1 MEPVIS
7 VKGLCKAFKIYSN
20 PWHRALD
27 WMAIGEKRFE
37 EFWALKDISF
47 EMRRG
52 ECLGVIGPNGAGKT
66 TLLKILTGVLDPTAG
81 VFQVRGKVLS
91 LLELGTGFNVELTGR
106 QNLINSACLL
116 GFEGR
121 LIEERMPQIESFAE
135 LGDFFDRPIKLYS
148 SGMYVRLAFSMFV
161 FMEPEVL
168 IIDEALSVG
177 DIFFQQK
184 SFCKMREM
192 ISGGNTCIFVSH
204 DMAAVQ
210 YLCQRAI
217 LLRHGAIEFCG
228 DAVEAVSRYYGATGL
243 RNICPPQSEAPFD
256 RAESGPDAPNPD
268 GGLKPAEIMARNIL
282 GNGRRHNHGA
292 GGLLLIGACVTDC
305 SGQSG
310 MNVSMLERLS
320 FHIIVRA
327 TSEIIDPNC
336 GIHLYDRLGNL
347 VFAGGARQ
355 SGHRLPDLSPGQ
367 ELVVVLTVQFNV
379 QPGEYTFSLGAAE
392 PSAVGGPNAGFLH
405 DRHELL
411 GPIVV
416 TADPDKLLPFYGITR
431 LPMALSH
438 YRPVEMSPSLENL
451 DSKGPCESRA

>member
-7 VKGLCKAFKIYSN
+7 AKDLSKAFKIYSN

-27 WMAIGEKRFE
+27 WVDSGKKRYQ

-47 EMRRG
+47 EMGRG

-81 VFQVRGKVLS
+81 VFQVQGKVLS

-116 GFEGR
+116 GFEAR
-121 LIEERMPQIESFAE
+121 LIEERMPEIESFAE

-184 SFCKMREM
+184 SFSKMREM

-210 YLCQRAI
+210 HLCQRAI

-228 DAVEAVSRYYGATGL
+228 DSVEAVSRYYGATGL
-243 RNICPPQSEAPFD
+243 RSICPPHDQAPFD
-256 RAESGPDAPNPD
+256 GAESAVEAPKPD

-282 GNGRRHNHGA
+282 GNGCRHNHGA
-292 GGLLLIGACVTDC
+292 GGLLLIGACVTDL
-305 SGQSG
+305 GGHPG
-310 MNVSMLERLS
+310 MNVSVLERLS
-320 FHIIVRA
+320 FHVIVRA
-327 TSEIIDPNC
+327 TSAIIDPNC

-347 VFAGGARQ
+347 VFAGGAKQ
-355 SGHRLPDLSPGQ
+355 SGHRLPDMSPGQ

-416 TADPDKLLPFYGITR
+416 TADPGRLLPFHGIAQ
-431 LPMALSH
+431 LPMTFSH
-438 YRPVEMSPSLENL
+438 YIPAE
-451 DSKGPCESRA
+451 

>member
-1 MEPVIS
+1 MTFG
-7 VKGLCKAFKIYSN
+7 K
-20 PWHRALD
+20 
-27 WMAIGEKRFE
+27 KRFH

-47 EMRRG
+47 EMGRG

-81 VFQVRGKVLS
+81 NFHVRGKVLS

-116 GFEGR
+116 GFDGR
-121 LIEERMPQIESFAE
+121 FIEERMPDIESFAE

-217 LLRHGAIEFCG
+217 LLRHGEIDFCG
-228 DAVEAVSRYYGATGL
+228 ESVEAVSRYYGATGL
-243 RNICPPQSEAPFD
+243 RNIRPPQCKAPFD
-256 RAESGPDAPNPD
+256 RAETGPDARKPD
-268 GGLKPAEIMARNIL
+268 GGLKPAEIMAHNIL
-282 GNGRRHNHGA
+282 GNGRRRHHGA
-292 GGLLLIGACVTDC
+292 GGLLLIGACVTDYR
-305 SGQSG
+305 GHPG
-310 MNVSMLERLS
+310 MNVSILERLS
-320 FHIIVRA
+320 FHVFVRA
-327 TSEIIDPNC
+327 TSAIIDPNC

-416 TADPDKLLPFYGITR
+416 TADPDKLLPFYGIAR

-438 YRPVEMSPSLENL
+438 YRPAEMSPAPQAVLAGDEL
-451 DSKGPCESRA
+451 KR